1 MKLQVRSDQDLL
13 AGVLFGALGLI
24 AFISALDY
32 PLGTARTM
40 GPGYFPL
47 ALSAL
52 LIVLA
57 LTLVIRGLTISQP
70 AVTFRTF
77 RPLLLVLASVIA
89 FSLLVESAG
98 LVVAIVATVAIAR
111 LGGDR
116 ATIAEIVIVSAAL
129 VALSSG
135 VFVFAL
141 GMNISLWPGF

>member
-1 MKLQVRSDQDLL
+1 M
-13 AGVLFGALGLI
+13 
-24 AFISALDY
+24 
-32 PLGTARTM
+32 
-40 GPGYFPL
+40 
-47 ALSAL
+47 SAL

-57 LTLVIRGLTISQP
+57 LTLVIRSLTISQP

-89 FSLLVESAG
+89 FSLPVESAG